1 MAHETQKNGIH
12 YYIIRKLKSG
22 KDQDA
27 SVTLPLASITM
38 HHISV
43 ATHRDVRTG
52 TCEMTK
58 LRKKT

>member
-1 MAHETQKNGIH
+1 MAHETQKKGIH

-27 SVTLPLASITM
+27 SVVTPLALIVM
-38 HHISV
+38 HYISV
-43 ATHRDVRTG
+43 TTHRNIRTG